1 MNSSSQEHINKFYEL
16 RFCSESEVV
25 EFKKAESNFD
35 IDDLG
40 KYFSAL
46 SNEANLRN
54 KDFAWL
60 IFGVHDKSREVIGT
74 SFKNSDEALN
84 RLKNDMAQHTTDNII
99 FRDIASVYIEGKR
112 VLLFQIPA
120 TPHNIVMKWKGIAYG
135 RVGESLKPLDQA
147 KQDQI
152 RNEEPE
158 SDWTER
164 IIEGAS
170 IDDLDNEAIA
180 IAFKGFCERYPD
192 KADIAEKWDTA
203 TFLDKAKITIGGKIT
218 FTALLL
224 LGKEESTHY
233 LKHIAQIV
241 WRLQTDEEN
250 AAMIFYPP
258 FLTTTSKL
266 LTYIRN
272 YRFKIYPNNSLI
284 PTEVWKYDTRT
295 ILEALH
301 NCIVHQN
308 YRMNERIVVTEHKE
322 DLVFKNAGNFYD
334 GKFEDYVEGKKTPT
348 KYRNQFLLTAMVNI
362 KMIDSQGYGIHDMY
376 QRQRDRYL
384 PMPDYDC
391 SEYNHV
397 SLKIPGQVININY
410 SLMLMENSYL
420 DLLTTMWLDCVQK
433 KKTIH
438 KDVAVKLK
446 KLKLV
451 EGRYPNLIISK
462 RIAKDT
468 HTEIEYTDLK
478 GFDDKYYRDF
488 IIKALQQHGKLRRTD
503 FNKGLLP
510 KLPSVLSDEQKIRK
524 VGNLLTAL
532 RKEGKI
538 LSTADR
544 FWIIND

>member
-1 MNSSSQEHINKFYEL
+1 
-16 RFCSESEVV
+16 V